1 MGARFVL
8 LLSAYSPLVLVVGIR
23 DHNSRQSLWLILL
36 GLVLAVGLPVV
47 IAAAT
52 MLGHPQLSRI
62 QSSGDAAEEVTG
74 YLASF
79 ILPFA
84 TLSAPSGRDLVA
96 FAVFGV
102 FLAAAYLQAGR
113 LPLNPW
119 LFFARHR
126 VYEVDIGN
134 GPELVLAH
142 RAPSAGDEL
151 NLTRLARGLYYAYA
165 RGATS

>member
-1 MGARFVL
+1 MGARLLL

-36 GLVLAVGLPVV
+36 ALVLAVGLPVV
-47 IAAAT
+47 IAAAS
-52 MLGHPQLSRI
+52 LVGHPQISYI
-62 QSSGDAAEEVTG
+62 QSSGDAAEEVTA

-84 TLSAPSGRDLVA
+84 TLSSPSGRDLVA
-96 FAVFGV
+96 FAVFGI
-102 FLAAAYLQAGR
+102 FLAAAFLQAGK
-113 LPLNPW
+113 LALNPW

-126 VYEVDIGN
+126 VYDVDVGN

-151 NLTRLARGLYYAYA
+151 KLTRLARGLYYA